1 MRRRWLVVVLTCLV
15 CAGLIG
21 YWRYC
26 LWRDHR
32 FDALIL
38 AAAQRYG
45 VEPALAK
52 AVVWRESRFHANARG
67 SRQEFGLMQIR
78 EAAAG
83 EWAQKEK
90 IRGFTPEQLWDP
102 ATNTL
107 AGTWYLARLL
117 RRYQKTDRPMCYAL
131 ADYNAG
137 RTHVLADE
145 IDHRISRHL
154 LGNARRDRLAEA
166 QFRHAAPPSLH
177 TWRSISSTRAG
188 APWRASWV
196 AASTFC
202 WARVSISLTSASPMP
217 AASSRSR

>member
-1 MRRRWLVVVLTCLV
+1 VRRHWFRVVLTCLV
-15 CAGLIG
+15 WAGLIG

-38 AAAQRYG
+38 AAARRYG

-52 AVVWRESRFHANARG
+52 AVAWRESRFHANARG

-90 IRGFTPEQLWDP
+90 IRGFTPDQLWDP

-117 RRYQKTDRPMCYAL
+117 RRYQKTDRPICYAL

-137 RTHVLADE
+137 RSNVLRWAT
-145 IDHRISRHL
+145 
-154 LGNARRDRLAEA
+154 GNAATNSDAFMGRMDFPGTREYV
-166 QFRHAAPPSLH
+166 
-177 TWRSISSTRAG
+177 RSVVGRYERYR
-188 APWRASWV
+188 PV
-196 AASTFC
+196 F
-202 WARVSISLTSASPMP
+202 PEP
-217 AASSRSR
+217 QP